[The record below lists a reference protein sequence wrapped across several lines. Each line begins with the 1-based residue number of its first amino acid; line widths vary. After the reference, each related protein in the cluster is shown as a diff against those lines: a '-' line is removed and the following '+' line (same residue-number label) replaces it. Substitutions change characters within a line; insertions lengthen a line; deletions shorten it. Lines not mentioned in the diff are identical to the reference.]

1 MNWFR
6 SQQRAL
12 LLALRRLAATPL
24 NTLLSVLGIGIALAL
39 PAAGFILLGHVTTL
53 AQGSTGF
60 KATPQLTIFLP
71 VDAERK
77 TALAVE
83 AKLKADPAVAKTQ
96 LLAREDTLARM
107 KSSGDKGG
115 LADAIG
121 VLPKNPFPD
130 AIVVTPADDTPA
142 AIDQLASTLRNA
154 KEWREVEHVQVDAD
168 WARRLAAFVRLA
180 KTGVLLLAGL
190 LGIGLLAIVFN
201 TIRLQALT
209 RRDEVEV
216 SRLLGAS
223 DGFIRRPFLWHGSLL
238 GLAGG
243 GIAWLIV
250 AAAVLW
256 LRLPVA
262 ELASLYGIDLL
273 LALPGLAES
282 TALLGAAALL
292 GWLGATLSI
301 GQHLKNME

>member
-6 SQQRAL
+6 AHQRAL
-12 LLALRRLAATPL
+12 LLAIRRLAAAPL

-39 PAAGFILLGHVTTL
+39 PAAVYLMLAHAGTL
-53 AQGSTGF
+53 AQGSP
-60 KATPQLTIFLP
+60 ATPQLTVFLA

-77 TALAVE
+77 TAQAVA
-83 AKLKADPAVAKTQ
+83 AKLQAEPGVAGTE

-107 KSSGDKGG
+107 KASGG

-130 AIVVTPADDTPA
+130 ALVVTPADDAPA
-142 AIDQLASTLRNA
+142 ALEQLAATVRQ
-154 KEWREVEHVQVDAD
+154 WRDVAHVQVDAD
-168 WARRLAAFVRLA
+168 WARRLAALVRLA
-180 KTGVLLLAGL
+180 KTGMLLLAVL

-216 SRLLGAS
+216 SRLLGATDS
-223 DGFIRRPFLWHGSLL
+223 FIRRPFLWHGTLL

-243 GIAWLIV
+243 LLAWLIV
-250 AAAVLW
+250 AAAILW

-262 ELASLYGIDLL
+262 ELASLYGVDFMP
-273 LALPGLAES
+273 ALPGPRE
-282 TALLGAAALL
+282 TAAMLGAAALL
-292 GWLGATLSI
+292 GWLGAALSI

>member
-1 MNWFR
+1 VNWLR
-6 SQQRAL
+6 AHQRAL

-39 PAAGFILLGHVTTL
+39 PAAGYLLLGHVTTL
-53 AQGSTGF
+53 AQGGS
-60 KATPQLTIFLP
+60 ATPQLTVFLA

-77 TALAVE
+77 TAQAVE
-83 AKLKADPAVAKTQ
+83 TKLKAEAAVAKTQ

-107 KSSGDKGG
+107 KSSGN

-121 VLPKNPFPD
+121 VLPNNPFPD
-130 AIVVTPADDTPA
+130 AIVITPADDAPG
-142 AIDQLASTLRNA
+142 AIDQLASTLRQ
-154 KEWREVEHVQVDAD
+154 WREIEHVQVDAD
-168 WARRLAAFVRLA
+168 WARRLAALIRLA
-180 KTGVLLLAGL
+180 KTGVLLLASL
-190 LGIGLLAIVFN
+190 LGVGLLAIVFN

-216 SRLLGAS
+216 SRLLGAT
-223 DGFIRRPFLWHGSLL
+223 DGFIRRPFLWHGALL

-243 GIAWLIV
+243 LLAWLIV
-250 AAAVLW
+250 SAAVLW

-262 ELASLYGIDLL
+262 ELASLYGIDLM
-273 LALPGLAES
+273 LALPGPLAS
-282 TALLGAAALL
+282 ALLFGSAALL

-301 GQHLKNME
+301 GQHLRRME

>member
-6 SQQRAL
+6 AHQRAL
-12 LLALRRLAATPL
+12 LLAIRRLAAAPL

-39 PAAGFILLGHVTTL
+39 PAAVYLMLAHAGTL
-53 AQGSTGF
+53 AQGSP
-60 KATPQLTIFLP
+60 ATPQLTVFLA

-77 TALAVE
+77 TAQAVA
-83 AKLKADPAVAKTQ
+83 AKLQAEPGVAGTE

-107 KSSGDKGG
+107 KASGG

-130 AIVVTPADDTPA
+130 ALVVTPADDAPA
-142 AIDQLASTLRNA
+142 ALEQLAATVRQ
-154 KEWREVEHVQVDAD
+154 WRDVAHVQVDAD
-168 WARRLAAFVRLA
+168 WARRLAALVRLA
-180 KTGVLLLAGL
+180 KTGMLLLAVL

-216 SRLLGAS
+216 SRLLGAT
-223 DGFIRRPFLWHGSLL
+223 DGFIRRPFLWHGTLL

-243 GIAWLIV
+243 LLAWLIV
-250 AAAVLW
+250 AAAILW

-262 ELASLYGIDLL
+262 ELASLYGVDFMP
-273 LALPGLAES
+273 ALPGPRE
-282 TALLGAAALL
+282 TAAMLGAAALL
-292 GWLGATLSI
+292 GWLGAALSI

>member
-1 MNWFR
+1 MNWIAA
-6 SQQRAL
+6 QRRAF
-12 LLALRRLAATPL
+12 LLALCRLAATPL

-39 PAAGFILLGHVTTL
+39 PAAGYLLLGHVTTL
-53 AQGSTGF
+53 AQGSAGV
-60 KATPQLTIFLP
+60 KATPQLTVFLA

-77 TALAVE
+77 TAQAVE
-83 AKLKADPAVAKTQ
+83 AKLKAESAVAKTQ

-107 KSSGDKGG
+107 KVSGDKGG

-130 AIVVTPADDTPA
+130 AIVITPADDAPG
-142 AIDQLASTLRNA
+142 AIDQLASTLRQ
-154 KEWREVEHVQVDAD
+154 WREVEHVQVDAD
-168 WARRLAAFVRLA
+168 WARRLAALIRLA
-180 KTGVLLLAGL
+180 KTGVLLLASL
-190 LGIGLLAIVFN
+190 LGVGLLAIVFN

-216 SRLLGAS
+216 SRLLGAT
-223 DGFIRRPFLWHGSLL
+223 DGFIRRPFLWHGALL

-243 GIAWLIV
+243 LLAWLIV
-250 AAAVLW
+250 SAAVLW

-262 ELASLYGIDLL
+262 ELASLYGIDLM
-273 LALPGLAES
+273 LALPGPLAS
-282 TALLGAAALL
+282 ALLFGSAALL

-301 GQHLKNME
+301 GQHLRRME